1 MRTRIA
7 ELRWKEVIGMG
18 DGSRFGFVEDLEVD
32 VESGRVRSLV
42 LPGRRRL
49 FGLLGRDETLTIP
62 WSEIDKIGL
71 DAMLVRTAITLPE
84 KPRPGLWAR
93 LTGRSGS

>member
-1 MRTRIA
+1 MTFR
-7 ELRWKEVIGMG
+7 ELCKKEVVQLQ
-18 DGSRFGFVEDLEVD
+18 DGACL
-32 VESGRVRSLV
+32 GRVDDLV
-42 LPGRRRL
+42 LDENTAQIQSLLLLGRPRL